1 MPSNRPPSANDAA
14 DIVAISQLVLVERE
28 SRDLGLW
35 NSMAECFHPDSRV
48 HLSWINGTGDDFVK
62 GSIDMAERGMK
73 AKHRLGP
80 PLVRLA
86 GNRAVASFMA
96 IIDIPDTVKGVEVQL
111 SSHARFLY
119 RVEKRDDRWGIC
131 FFDSIYVRDEI
142 VPQIPGERVMISP
155 EEVSGY
161 RKSYR
166 MLCYLLSQTGYVPN
180 QDLAGDDMPETVTA
194 KLAEIYGWAGVT
206 LDQRP

>member
-1 MPSNRPPSANDAA
+1 MPSSQAQAVSDAA
-14 DIVAISQLVLVERE
+14 DIVAITQLILAERE

-35 NSMAECFHPDSRV
+35 KGMAECFHPDSRV
-48 HLSWINGTGDDFVK
+48 HLSWINGSGEDFVE

-96 IIDIPDTVKGVEVQL
+96 IIDIPATVQGVEVQL

-119 RVEKRDDRWGIC
+119 RVEKRDDRWRIC

-155 EEVSGY
+155 DDVSGY

-166 MLCYLLSQTGYVPN
+166 MLCFLLSQTGYVPN
-180 QDLAGDDMPETVTA
+180 QDLAGDDMPDTVAT
-194 KLAEIYGWAGVT
+194 KLAEVYDWAGLV
-206 LDQRP
+206 LE

>member
-1 MPSNRPPSANDAA
+1 MQSSQPQSVSDAA
-14 DIVAISQLVLVERE
+14 DIVAITQLVLVERE

-35 NSMAECFHPDSRV
+35 KSMAACFHPDSRV
-48 HLSWINGTGDDFVK
+48 HLSWINGSGDDFVK

-86 GNRAVASFMA
+86 GNRAVASFSA
-96 IIDIPDTVKGVEVQL
+96 IIDIPATVEGVDVQL
-111 SSHARFLY
+111 SSHARFFY

-142 VPQIPGERVMISP
+142 VPQIPGERIAISP
-155 EEVSGY
+155 SDVSGY

-166 MLCYLLSQTGYVPN
+166 MLCFLLSQTGYVPN
-180 QDLAGDDMPETVTA
+180 QDLAGDDMPETVTT
-194 KLAEIYGWAGVT
+194 KLTEIYDWAGLV
-206 LDQRP
+206 LE